1 VLDDVSRVEVAHR
14 KLAAL
19 SDGRTIVKKDLME
32 SLGLSRTLIYS
43 RPYKH
48 INDEIDRHNSIR
60 ERVEP
65 QSTEVVGVSDSEL
78 RRRNAKLARQV
89 GAYAQTIRR
98 LALENI
104 ELRSALENAESIT
117 RIADRRR
124 RLD

>member
-1 VLDDVSRVEVAHR
+1 MLEDVNRVEVAHR
-14 KLAAL
+14 KLVA
-19 SDGRTIVKKDLME
+19 SSGGQPIVKKDLME

-48 INDEIDRHNSIR
+48 INDEIDRHNSVR

-65 QSTEVVGVSDSEL
+65 QKTEVVGISNSEL
-78 RRRNAKLARQV
+78 RQRNTKLERQV

-104 ELRSALENAESIT
+104 ELRTALENVESIT
-117 RIADRRR
+117 RIADRSPRR
-124 RLD
+124 R